1 MVKLNSFAFFGC
13 RPRDHGIS
21 KAGGILPGGEAAN
34 VPRRLRV
41 QLSHY
46 CNFGHVCEL
55 NADTDVML

>member
-1 MVKLNSFAFFGC
+1 MVELN
-13 RPRDHGIS
+13 GIS

-41 QLSHY
+41 QLSYY